1 MDSRIAELIET
12 IKRLEKELLLEIEKK
27 EAEFSYHIAGKKVRF
42 EQEMRLRH
50 RQLMQTAL
58 RYLADAPILNI
69 LTVPIIWSCL
79 LPAAVLDVMVSLYQ
93 ALCFRV
99 YGIPRVQRGKYI
111 VIDRHAL
118 SYLNVIEKINCMYCG
133 YFNGLLAYVTEVA
146 ARTEQYWCPIKHARR
161 LAAMHSRYARFLEYG
176 DAEGYRR
183 HLEQVRRDFSDLTS
197 AAPETGESAAHGP
210 DGSRSS
216 HSS

>member
-1 MDSRIAELIET
+1 MDSRMAELIET
-12 IKRLEKELLLEIEKK
+12 IKRLEKELLEEIEKK

-42 EQEMRLRH
+42 EQEMRERH
-50 RQLMQTAL
+50 RQLMLTAT

-69 LTVPIIWSCL
+69 LTVPVIWSCL
-79 LPAAVLDVMVSLYQ
+79 LPSLLLDAVVTIYQ
-93 ALCFRV
+93 AVCFRV
-99 YGIPRVQRGKYI
+99 YGIPRVQRSQYI
-111 VIDRHAL
+111 IVDRHAL

-161 LAAMHSRYARFLEYG
+161 LAAMHSRYGKFFEYG

-183 HLEQVRRDFSDLTS
+183 HLEEVRRDFSDIIDNTEP
-197 AAPETGESAAHGP
+197 AATKTERPAA
-210 DGSRSS
+210 
-216 HSS
+216 